1 MRRSTHAA
9 ILCSALILACAQPVL
24 AQQQQ
29 PEGAAQAVTQHFE
42 ALLAED
48 YRLADEY
55 FTAAF
60 RRAFKGDVARVN
72 QYYLARFE
80 QAGRGYDIVEVQP
93 LGDPEL
99 ETAIAVVEFA
109 PPDPDMPVTSTERI
123 YYYLVREE
131 VESGAPGRASDGRA
145 WRIDIFDSFR
155 FDSLAD
161 ARRRPYLYTREAWPE
176 DEGRELKSRQ
186 GLFRIQ
192 WALDAFYFDN
202 RHYPLRLLGSDN
214 RRDELIAGD
223 YLAGAYPLCGF
234 DDRPMRSVEFM
245 EKSSGDFTY
254 IGIDDNGDGES
265 EGYWLLLHGKVPS
278 HFYFIGRDTV
288 YILSSEGRGGQR
300 AMAEAFAEYW
310 RLSDGRELALTEA
323 VEPME
328 PQGSLV
334 PTISQLTGEPV
345 DDGDQQATELR
356 MLSVAYAALIWN
368 GVKDAAANSAITPVA
383 PQPAVEPVIE
393 VAPPPPPP
401 LEIKPLR
408 IYTYGF

>member
-1 MRRSTHAA
+1 MLRSTLTA
-9 ILCSALILACAQPVL
+9 ILCSALLLASVPPASAQESP
-24 AQQQQ
+24 A
-29 PEGAAQAVTQHFE
+29 GAAQAVTQHFE

-60 RRAFKGDVARVN
+60 QRAFKGDVARVN
-72 QYYLARFE
+72 QYYLTRFE
-80 QAGRGYDIVEVQP
+80 QAGRGYEIVEVQP
-93 LGDPEL
+93 LDDPDQ
-99 ETAIAVVEFA
+99 ETAVAVVEFA
-109 PPDPDMPVTSTERI
+109 APQPDMPVTATERI
-123 YYYLVREE
+123 YYYLVREK
-131 VESGAPGRASDGRA
+131 VESGAPGRSSDGQA

-155 FDSLAD
+155 FESLAD

-192 WALDAFYFDN
+192 WALDSFYFDN
-202 RHYPLRLLGSDN
+202 HHYPLRLLGSDN

-234 DDRPMRSVEFM
+234 DDRPMRSVDFM

-265 EGYWLLLHGKVPS
+265 EGYWMLLHGKVPS

-288 YILSSEGRGGQR
+288 YILSSEGGGSQR

-310 RLSDGRELALTEA
+310 QRRDGRELALTEA

-328 PQGSLV
+328 PRGSLV
-334 PTISQLTGEPV
+334 PTIGQLTGEPV
-345 DDGDQQATELR
+345 IDEDQQATELR
-356 MLSVAYAALIWN
+356 MLSVAYAALVWSGIRKSVAS
-368 GVKDAAANSAITPVA
+368 GAITAAEPE
-383 PQPAVEPVIE
+383 PAIEPVIE

-401 LEIKPLR
+401 LEITPLR
-408 IYTYGF
+408 VYTYGF